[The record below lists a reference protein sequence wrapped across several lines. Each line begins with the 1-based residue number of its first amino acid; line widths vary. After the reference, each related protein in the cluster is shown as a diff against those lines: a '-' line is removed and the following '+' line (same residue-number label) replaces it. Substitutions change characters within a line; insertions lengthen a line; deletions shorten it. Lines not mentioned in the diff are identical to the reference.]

1 MATRPLPTP
10 EASQLLRYLVVG
22 AGNTLFG
29 YGLFVLLTMLLTPTM
44 KYGYLLASL
53 LGNIISITFAF
64 LGYKWFVFKTRGHY
78 LTEWIRCLGVYA
90 TSMVLSLATLPFLV
104 ALVRRA
110 TGLDQKA
117 PYIAGAILLL
127 FSVMFSFLG
136 HRHFSFSP
144 RKPANETFRNCD
156 NP

>member
-1 MATRPLPTP
+1 MATRPLATP
-10 EASQLLRYLVVG
+10 QASQLLRYLVVG

-29 YGLFVLLTMLLTPTM
+29 YGLFVLLTMLLTPTA

-64 LGYKWFVFKTRGHY
+64 LGYKWFVFKTRGNY

-90 TSMVLSLATLPFLV
+90 TSMVLSLAALPFVV
-104 ALVRRA
+104 ALVRRQ

-117 PYIAGAILLL
+117 PYIAGAIILL

-136 HRHFSFSP
+136 HRHFSFNP
-144 RKPANETFRNCD
+144 GKPADETFRNCD